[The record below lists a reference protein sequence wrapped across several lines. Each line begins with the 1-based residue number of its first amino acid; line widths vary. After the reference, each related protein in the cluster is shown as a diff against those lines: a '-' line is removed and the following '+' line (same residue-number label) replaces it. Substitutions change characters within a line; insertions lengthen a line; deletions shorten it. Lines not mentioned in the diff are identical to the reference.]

1 MVSFTTAV
9 SALALLASSPFAAAE
24 TVRANRRLSYELI
37 ASYEPLS
44 QVTDHVS
51 QKIFP
56 HFGLIVNLLKIPV
69 CRVSLRHNLTL
80 FI

>member
-24 TVRANRRLSYELI
+24 SVRASRRLSYELI
-37 ASYEPLS
+37 AGYEPLS

-51 QKIFP
+51 Q
-56 HFGLIVNLLKIPV
+56 
-69 CRVSLRHNLTL
+69 
-80 FI
+80 